1 MRRREL
7 RRLVLIGTAIVVI
20 AVCGVVLYFFRNQ
33 AAALFSLT
41 QTVLNILGVGLVTLI
56 MGCAALYRRLRRRM
70 PVRLPSHVAF
80 RVGEWTPAVPFVMA
94 DGVDLDKPRVLGPGE
109 MEFRVEESSFVI
121 PPELAREREA
131 IVAAYSARTLS
142 QLTDGTVARLESFS
156 LLRTPGDE
164 HPNWLLT
171 FSPLSYFDFVCTN
184 LALTG
189 SVRLAAL
196 PREALAALSEH
207 RRRVD
212 GIPLS
217 FHDSLAETRLGNG
230 LTVHVNIID
239 ADNNLLV
246 GRRPANLS
254 VFPSKLVA
262 SATGAVAWTDRMAAE
277 LPPDPF
283 LAAVREAYEE
293 TGIRLARR
301 DIRFFALGMQAD
313 QRHPLLLGEARVDG
327 RLGELLRLGKD
338 AWENERFYYLDLDNL
353 AVCAA
358 VLVYGD
364 WLPASAVGVCL
375 TLLRQYGYKRVA
387 EALDGARKDHYRR
400 WLARGEPRRGFGR
413 RHVG

>member
-1 MRRREL
+1 MRRREWK
-7 RRLVLIGTAIVVI
+7 RLVLIGAVVI
-20 AVCGVVLYFFRNQ
+20 AIAAAGALLYSFRDR

-109 MEFRVEESSFVI
+109 MEFRAEESSFVM

-131 IVAAYSARTLS
+131 IVTAYSARTLS

-196 PREALAALSEH
+196 PREALAALNEH
-207 RRRVD
+207 RRRVE

-217 FHDSLAETRLGNG
+217 FQDSLAETWLGNG

-254 VFPSKLVA
+254 VFPGKLVA
-262 SATGAVAWTDRMAAE
+262 SATGAVAWTDRMAPE

-293 TGIRLARR
+293 TGIRLVRQ

-400 WLARGEPRRGFGR
+400 WLARGEPRRERKRLSG
-413 RHVG
+413 